1 MIQVICFFLCEICY
15 LVFAKNW
22 LISLNLSNL
31 WTQSCNVCRICI
43 DLHCFIS
50 DNGKSLS
57 ISLEFYPFCESSENH
72 LLVLLIFFSYFFL
85 NCSIVSLQCVSGVQ
99 QRDSVIFI
107 YVYVCVYM
115 FFFRF
120 FFLIDY
126 YKILSTTPYAIQWFS
141 SAQSLNR
148 V

>member
-1 MIQVICFFLCEICY
+1 MCISVILVVISSLSFLVLFGSLFFFLVSLARGLLI
-15 LVFAKNW
+15 LFTLSKN
-22 LISLNLSNL
+22 
-31 WTQSCNVCRICI
+31 Q
-43 DLHCFIS
+43 
-50 DNGKSLS
+50 
-57 ISLEFYPFCESSENH
+57 
-72 LLVLLIFFSYFFL
+72 LLVLLIFFFYFFF

-148 V
+148 VWLFATPCQASLSITNS

>member
-1 MIQVICFFLCEICY
+1 MCISVILVVISSLSFLVLFGSLFFFLVSLARGLLI
-15 LVFAKNW
+15 LFTLSKN
-22 LISLNLSNL
+22 
-31 WTQSCNVCRICI
+31 Q
-43 DLHCFIS
+43 
-50 DNGKSLS
+50 
-57 ISLEFYPFCESSENH
+57 
-72 LLVLLIFFSYFFL
+72 LLVLLIFFFYFFL

-115 FFFRF
+115 FFFRL

-148 V
+148 VWLFATPCQASLSITNS